1 MSLLTLA
8 LPSLKMC
15 ITNIY
20 TDQYPDGK
28 QLEFRTTDRC
38 QDRENGQPCTQFI
51 EENPIRKIQ
60 FGEPTTEYMLTTNT
74 PLSQSPT
81 PSPARG
87 TNGLFN
93 PPPGPGSY
101 RGRGNYRGGVGGHFQ
116 NLHWNASGA
125 PARAGRGQHA
135 ENVTLR
141 HTSPQK
147 LYSPEPVSHE
157 STFQYSGTPHAE
169 DSGSDGQSIPAADGR
184 HGTRVRTR
192 EPIYPSQSSQQAGP
206 LTLQPSSRLSVLEEN
221 EDWKS
226 RSAGSELL
234 EGETRYEQA
243 QLFFSEAELPP
254 DERIRQQNNEI
265 RRQSAVPIVSNRSRW
280 VGFDTEASRS
290 SDESKGHDSSDEDD
304 MPWLEDDEDEP
315 AEDFTSFSRLA
326 EQRAAMSSFNDR
338 IDDAL
343 TEGLPAKASTLA
355 STPAKLEIPLA
366 SGVLSSKDTSDGG
379 PSNLSQGQKSSQQN
393 LEENITL
400 AEGEGAQLREWAGV
414 VRSDRITIPERLLRD
429 KDSTVKPRKRASR
442 PKVKAGCHT
451 CK

>member
-1 MSLLTLA
+1 
-8 LPSLKMC
+8 MC

-141 HTSPQK
+141 HTSLKNYIHQSQCLMRAPSSTVARLTQK
-147 LYSPEPVSHE
+147 ILVLMASLYQQQTAGMEREYEHGNPS
-157 STFQYSGTPHAE
+157 TPH
-169 DSGSDGQSIPAADGR
+169 S
-184 HGTRVRTR
+184 HH
-192 EPIYPSQSSQQAGP
+192 
-206 LTLQPSSRLSVLEEN
+206 N
-221 EDWKS
+221 
-226 RSAGSELL
+226 
-234 EGETRYEQA
+234 
-243 QLFFSEAELPP
+243 
-254 DERIRQQNNEI
+254 
-265 RRQSAVPIVSNRSRW
+265 
-280 VGFDTEASRS
+280 
-290 SDESKGHDSSDEDD
+290 
-304 MPWLEDDEDEP
+304 
-315 AEDFTSFSRLA
+315 
-326 EQRAAMSSFNDR
+326 
-338 IDDAL
+338 
-343 TEGLPAKASTLA
+343 
-355 STPAKLEIPLA
+355 KLDL
-366 SGVLSSKDTSDGG
+366 
-379 PSNLSQGQKSSQQN
+379 
-393 LEENITL
+393 
-400 AEGEGAQLREWAGV
+400 
-414 VRSDRITIPERLLRD
+414 
-429 KDSTVKPRKRASR
+429 
-442 PKVKAGCHT
+442 
-451 CK
+451 